1 MKMQRSIPVL
11 IISSLMLFAACGK
24 KKTETQPGQQAR
36 IAYTVY
42 QLGLYEKTDAAKAS
56 EWLNRAEMVTVLETV
71 SVPDAKNPAKKVEW
85 AKIERT
91 TGKQGFVDATRLES
105 KAFVVTG
112 NLDIFNVNQV
122 SGKKLTSV
130 PQGHVGFVVEERGD
144 WAKVRFGYKV
154 YEKWDQPKPTLKYVD
169 QQWAQL
175 TGVSYDPVAIGE
187 GVEFEA
193 AARKFFDADAAKK
206 AQGKKDL
213 ETIVNDGKSAFA
225 TLAKNVLATAIE
237 SAPAEAAPAEGAA
250 AP

>member
-1 MKMQRSIPVL
+1 MIFS
-11 IISSLMLFAACGK
+11 ACGK
-24 KKTETQPGQQAR
+24 KKTEAGPGPQAR

-42 QLGLYEKTDAAKAS
+42 QLGLYEKPDAAKAS

-71 SVPDAKNPAKKVEW
+71 SVPNPKDATKKVEW

-91 TGKQGFVDATRLES
+91 TGAKGYVDATRLES

-122 SGKKLTSV
+122 SGKKLTTV
-130 PQGHVGFVVEERGD
+130 PEGHVGYVVEERGD
-144 WAKVRFGYKV
+144 WAKVRFGYKIF
-154 YEKWDQPKPTLKYVD
+154 EKWDDPKSPQKWID

-175 TGVSYDPVAIGE
+175 TAVNYDPAAIRD

-193 AARKFFDADAAKK
+193 AARKFYDADAKKK

-225 TLAKNVLATAIE
+225 TLAKNVLATAVE